1 MIVSPLKN
9 SAERFSRERRKSRP
23 GMTRFLLLVLAYFS
37 FPAFGA
43 FTPTRLLKVEIVSN
57 APAFSS
63 GGYDVSQ
70 LIDGDLE
77 TEYASE
83 NCGTNTFVEFDFGT
97 PETVIA
103 FRHVDRAD
111 RALVGESELIF
122 SNENGDVLEKF
133 AVKHEDRKSGETFF
147 VLPKPVHARRVTWR
161 VAKMGVNQIGTVG
174 GAEVGFYSAGN
185 PETAPTLD
193 SVKARGLPFVDRH
206 EQQPV
211 QVCITHPYLESI
223 DATLRVGDAKTQV
236 VRLHHGQNLIT
247 CQLPAVETNTERRV
261 QVELAPGLVRTM
273 EFVQSPVRPMTIYIL
288 PHSHTDIGYTEIQ
301 TAIEQKQINNL
312 VRGIELARRTAAYPA
327 GARFVWNV
335 EALWAADLYLQR
347 LGPQARADLFE
358 AVKAGQ
364 VSLNGMYL
372 NELTALCR
380 PEELIQLFRYSTQL
394 AREIGKPIEAAMISD
409 VPGYTWGTVT
419 AMAQAGIRYFSA
431 GPNYGEREFM
441 KLWEN
446 KPFYWIGPDGKSKV
460 LVWIPFQGYAL
471 SHIYETMSPKL
482 LDDLCSRLQKPEQ
495 PYEIAYIRWAGHGD
509 NAVPDPEICD
519 FVKDWNAEHLSPQF
533 IISGTADA
541 FRALEKRY
549 AKQLPEYRGDW
560 TPYWE
565 DGAGSTAH
573 ETAMNRQSS
582 ERLTQAQALFAM
594 FGRNRNSKS
603 SIRGQTETLTPALS
617 HPKGEG
623 EFAFPSGRF
632 ENAWRNVLLFS
643 EHTWGASDSISSP
656 RGQRAMEQWAI
667 KKSYADQADQQS
679 RELIAEALKLRISG
693 NSFPK
698 NSEVEVI
705 NTLSWARTELVSVS
719 PEMSR
724 EGNFVTDRAGNSVL
738 SQRLE
743 SGELVFLARDVP
755 PFATARYHISKN
767 AGFQSVAQS
776 DSQATFN
783 SLPPPRSA
791 GRGDSELNASSP
803 PDSLGGEGAVS
814 RVDILESNALL
825 ALVSSRTSQSGVRVH
840 DTVLEND
847 RLRVRVDPVT
857 GGIVELRM
865 KGSSEN
871 FAGESADEQ
880 LNTFLYFRGSDPHH
894 AQTNGPVTIS
904 VGENGPLVASLTIE
918 SSAPGC
924 RSLRREL
931 RLMAGG
937 DYVEIFNHVD
947 KERLEVADYRLPSG
961 KESLN
966 FGFPFNLTHA
976 EVSIDIPLAVMQPD
990 RDQLPGSCKGWFTV
1004 GRWVNIAN
1012 EHAGLTWVT
1021 LDAPLVRFNDPAE
1034 DMREWRSDLS
1044 KNLKGAHKLYSWVMN
1059 NRWGTNYKADQEGPT
1074 TFRYILRPQQSN
1086 DPAEATRFAAGFS
1099 QPLIVAAAQSNSSE
1113 RKNISIPLL
1122 QLDSPDVIVSSL
1134 KPSDDHRAWIIRL
1147 FGASGKDRT
1156 VKLEWGA
1163 RQPKRVTFSDT
1174 SEIPKSEAGERIE
1187 VPGLGLVTLRADFE

>member
-1 MIVSPLKN
+1 MIVSPQKHG
-9 SAERFSRERRKSRP
+9 AERFSREQTKARR
-23 GMTRFLLLVLAYFS
+23 GFARFILIALTCFS
-37 FPAFGA
+37 FPAHAA
-43 FTPTRLLKVEIVSN
+43 FTPTRLLQVEIVTN
-57 APAFSS
+57 APAFAS
-63 GGYDVSQ
+63 GGYGVSQ
-70 LIDGDLE
+70 LIDGDLA
-77 TEYASE
+77 TEYASD
-83 NCGTNTFVEFDFGT
+83 NAGTNTFVEFNFSA

-122 SNENGDVLEKF
+122 SNEKGEVLEKC

-147 VLPKPVHARRVTWR
+147 VLPKPVRARRVTWR
-161 VAKMGVNQIGTVG
+161 VSKMGVNQIGTVG
-174 GAEVGFYSAGN
+174 GAELGFYSAGN
-185 PETAPTLD
+185 PEAAPTLD
-193 SVKARGLPFVDRH
+193 SVEARGLPFVDRY

-211 QVCITHPYLESI
+211 QVCITHPYLESV
-223 DATLRVGDAKTQV
+223 DAALRVGDAKPQA
-236 VRLHHGQNLIT
+236 VRLHHGRNLIT
-247 CQLPAVETNTERRV
+247 CQLPAVPTNTERRIH
-261 QVELAPGLVRTM
+261 VELAPGLVRTAD
-273 EFVQSPVRPMTIYIL
+273 FVQAPVRRMTIYIL

-301 TAIEQKQINNL
+301 TAIEAKQVNNL
-312 VRGIELARRTAAYPA
+312 VRGIELARRTAGYPP

-394 AREIGKPIEAAMISD
+394 GQETGKPIEAAMISD

-419 AMAQAGIRYFSA
+419 AMAQAGVRYFSA

-441 KLWEN
+441 QLWEN

-471 SHIYETMSPKL
+471 SHIYDTFSPKL

-495 PYEIAYIRWAGHGD
+495 PYEVAYIRWAGHGD
-509 NAVPDPEICD
+509 NAVPDPEICE
-519 FVKDWNAEHLSPQF
+519 FVKDWNANHQSPQF
-533 IISGTADA
+533 FISGTAEA
-541 FRALEKRY
+541 FGALEQRY
-549 AKQLPEYRGDW
+549 GKQLPEYRGDW

-582 ERLTQAQALFAM
+582 DRLTQAQTLFAM
-594 FGRNRNSKS
+594 FGRNEISENSIS
-603 SIRGQTETLTPALS
+603 GQAETLIPALS
-617 HPKGEG
+617 HPMGEG
-623 EFAFPSGRF
+623 EFAFPVAKF

-643 EHTWGASDSISSP
+643 EHTWGSSDSIRLP
-656 RGQRAMEQWAI
+656 RGERALEQWAI
-667 KKSYADQADQQS
+667 KQSYADHADQQS
-679 RELIAEALKLRISG
+679 RELVAAALKLRGS
-693 NSFPK
+693 NDPLDA
-698 NSEVEVI
+698 SEELEVI
-705 NTLSWARTELVSVS
+705 NSLSWERTEIVSVS
-719 PEMSR
+719 SDR
-724 EGNFVTDRAGNSVL
+724 AKRGDRVTDANGNVVP
-738 SQRLE
+738 SQRLR
-743 SGELVFLARDVP
+743 SGELIFQASAVP
-755 PFATARYHISKN
+755 PLATKRFRVSDQPAARAASTARARN
-767 AGFQSVAQS
+767 
-776 DSQATFN
+776 
-783 SLPPPRSA
+783 
-791 GRGDSELNASSP
+791 
-803 PDSLGGEGAVS
+803 
-814 RVDILESNALL
+814 
-825 ALVSSRTSQSGVRVH
+825 
-840 DTVLEND
+840 TVLEND
-847 RLRVRVDPVT
+847 RLRVRVDPTT
-857 GGIVELRM
+857 GGIVELRL
-865 KGSSEN
+865 KGNSEN
-871 FAGESADEQ
+871 FAGESAGEQ
-880 LNTFLYFRGSDPHH
+880 LNTFLYFRGTDPH

-904 VGENGPLVASLTIE
+904 VGENGPLLASLVIE

-931 RLMAGG
+931 RLSAGG

-966 FGFPFNLTHA
+966 FGFPFNFTNA
-976 EVSIDIPLAVMQPD
+976 EVSVDIPLAVMQPD

-1012 EHAGLTWVT
+1012 ERAGLTWVT
-1021 LDAPLVRFNDPAE
+1021 LDAPLVRFNDPAQ
-1034 DMREWRSDLS
+1034 DMREWRSDFR

-1074 TFRYILRPQQSN
+1074 TFRYVLRLKQAD
-1086 DPAEATRFAAGFS
+1086 DPAEATRFATGFS
-1099 QPLIVAAAQSNSSE
+1099 QPLIVAAVNSNFSG
-1113 RKNISIPLL
+1113 RKIDSSIPLL

-1147 FGASGKDRT
+1147 FGASGKDHA
-1156 VKLEWGA
+1156 VKLHWGA

-1174 SEIPKSEAGERIE
+1174 SELPESEAGERIE
-1187 VPGLGLVTLRADFE
+1187 VPGFGLVTLRADFE